1 MARKALQ
8 TLPDA
13 PRADVLVATADSL
26 LREEVATKLWAD
38 GCRVREIGNEDEL
51 LDVLRATLPNGAHPA
66 LVVADARFAGHGI
79 GQILSTL
86 RAAGTPVLYV
96 CAEERPATARGIVF
110 RSDASAEDVYRVA
123 TGYLTS

>member
-1 MARKALQ
+1 
-8 TLPDA
+8 
-13 PRADVLVATADSL
+13 
-26 LREEVATKLWAD
+26 
-38 GCRVREIGNEDEL
+38 
-51 LDVLRATLPNGAHPA
+51 
-66 LVVADARFAGHGI
+66 VVADARFAAHGI